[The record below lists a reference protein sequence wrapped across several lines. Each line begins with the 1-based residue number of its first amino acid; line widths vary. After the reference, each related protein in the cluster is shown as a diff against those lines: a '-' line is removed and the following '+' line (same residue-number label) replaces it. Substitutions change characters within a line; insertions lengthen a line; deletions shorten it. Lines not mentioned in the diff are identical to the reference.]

1 METIT
6 YLNLKTDVSPINRLL
21 SLKMENAMNKYGT
34 AKLEGEVEYEA
45 GNKYIQHVTPKST
58 VKITTS
64 AAGQPETLF
73 LGVVR
78 AANVRKEQEYAVL
91 ELTLDATAATLDKE
105 KENKSFQKNPAPMSR
120 LSARH

>member
-1 METIT
+1 M
-6 YLNLKTDVSPINRLL
+6 
-21 SLKMENAMNKYGT
+21 
-34 AKLEGEVEYEA
+34 
-45 GNKYIQHVTPKST
+45 
-58 VKITTS
+58 
-64 AAGQPETLF
+64 
-73 LGVVR
+73 GVVR